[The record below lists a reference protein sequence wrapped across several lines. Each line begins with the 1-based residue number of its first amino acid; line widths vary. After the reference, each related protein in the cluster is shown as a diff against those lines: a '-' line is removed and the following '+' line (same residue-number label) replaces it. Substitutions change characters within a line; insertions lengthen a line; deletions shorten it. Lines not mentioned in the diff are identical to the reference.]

1 MQNEITIRIERLD
14 YKTTTQNG
22 GFFMLPSLNNT
33 TQIQDIN
40 EIKGIWLEG
49 EGFEDIIN
57 AMPKSYK
64 WRTTNVSDGRTIK
77 KVGYINFNSFWTNE
91 TTGEKNE
98 SAIQRRIKVIEKL
111 SKLGL

>member
-1 MQNEITIRIERLD
+1 MRNKIIIKIDRLD

-49 EGFEDIIN
+49 EGFEDIIS

-64 WRTTNVSDGRTIK
+64 WRISNVSDGFTIK
-77 KVGYINFNSFWTNE
+77 KVAYVGFNSFWSNE
-91 TTGEKNE
+91 TTGAKNE
-98 SAIQRRIKVIEKL
+98 SAIKRRIQIIEKL

>member
-1 MQNEITIRIERLD
+1 MKNKIIIQIDRLD
-14 YKTTTQNG
+14 YKTTTQIG
-22 GFFMLPSLNNT
+22 GFYMLPSLNST
-33 TQIQDIN
+33 TQIDDIN
-40 EIKGIWLEG
+40 EIRTIMIEG

-64 WRTTNVSDGRTIK
+64 WRITNLSDGRTIK
-77 KVGYINFNSFWTNE
+77 KVGYIKFNTFWTNE

>member
-1 MQNEITIRIERLD
+1 MQNEIIIKIDRLD
-14 YKTTTQNG
+14 YKTKTEYD
-22 GFFMLPSLNNT
+22 GFYMLPSLNST
-33 TQIQDIN
+33 TEIKDIN

-64 WRTTNVSDGRTIK
+64 WRTANSSDGRTIK
-77 KVGYINFNSFWTNE
+77 KVGYIKFNTFWTNE